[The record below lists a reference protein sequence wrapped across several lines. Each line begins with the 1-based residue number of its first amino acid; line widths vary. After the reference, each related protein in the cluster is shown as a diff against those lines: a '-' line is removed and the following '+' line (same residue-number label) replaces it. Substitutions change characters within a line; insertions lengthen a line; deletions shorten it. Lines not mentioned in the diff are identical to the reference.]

1 MKPNNQM
8 RFKNVGNFMNKLT
21 VFNKLLKVEIINQNQ
36 YEIIYILLWRRSFQK
51 LTIFIVNKNINS

>member
-21 VFNKLLKVEIINQNQ
+21 VFYKQLKVKIIYHNQ
-36 YEIIYILLWRRSFQK
+36 YDIIYIYINYCGDDRSR
-51 LTIFIVNKNINS
+51 S